1 MHVFKSFCQLLLAG
15 TMLPALAEEHRQHGA
30 HEHGVGILN
39 IAQEGTGLQI
49 ELDSPAVNIVGFEH
63 APNGEEEH
71 EALDSELVRLRDGA
85 ALFILPV
92 EAGCRL
98 VSVDVKTPLAGHEGG
113 EAHSVD
119 AHDDEHQAAHHEKGE
134 HRDGHDHAGK
144 EGEHEEGHEH
154 EAAHADID
162 AAWRFICEH
171 PDMLD
176 GISVRLFD
184 VFPRTQRLQVQY
196 ITEKQQG
203 AASLDASQP
212 ELRF

>member
-1 MHVFKSFCQLLLAG
+1 MHVIKSFCLLLLAG
-15 TMLPALAEEHRQHGA
+15 AMLPALAEEHRQFGA

-39 IAQEGTGLQI
+39 IAQEGAGIQI

-63 APNGEEEH
+63 APNSEEEH
-71 EALDSELVRLRDGA
+71 ETLDSALAKLRDGT
-85 ALFILPV
+85 ALFILPG

-98 VSVDVKTPLAGHEGG
+98 MSADAKTPLADHEGG

-119 AHDDEHQAAHHEKGE
+119 THDDQHHEAHHEEGE
-134 HRDGHDHAGK
+134 HHNSHDHGGE

-154 EAAHADID
+154 EVAHADID
-162 AAWRFICEH
+162 ATWHFTCEQ
-171 PDMLD
+171 PDRLD
-176 GISVRLFD
+176 RVGVRLFD

-212 ELRF
+212 EVRF